1 MNLTQTVTALAAA
14 LNSIP
19 AAVTAAKAALT
30 DFETFLSANLP

>member
-1 MNLTQTVTALAAA
+1 MAALLTLITNLTTA

-30 DFETFLSANLP
+30 DFQTFLNS